1 MKMKTI
7 QLLREPAFHARY
19 NAYKVTD
26 FDGEHFP
33 IEKGDQIEIRNRI
46 GKGLGL
52 FTVASLDYSALE
64 LRGEGRNEGKKY
76 FIRNGYKIQ
85 MVLFGS

>member
-1 MKMKTI
+1 MKTI
-7 QLLREPAFHARY
+7 KLLWEPAFHARY
-19 NAYKVTD
+19 NGGKVTD

-33 IEKGDQIEIRNRI
+33 VEVGDRIEIINRI

-52 FTVASLDYSALE
+52 FTVASLDYSAIE
-64 LRGEGRNEGKKY
+64 LRGEGWNEGKQY

-85 MVLFGS
+85 EVLFGS